1 MRKAMNE
8 GLIAKEKWW
17 EWMEDKKG
25 RVFLTERAKSRY
37 GKWFPPEVKI
47 VKSGKEI
54 LLPPGEEVYRYFWTG
69 EKWRIK
75 EREISASPAFLF
87 SLPCE
92 ARAIIEVTDKIFLNN
107 PIDKNYWLRRKS
119 LSLGIMACLQP
130 EPTCFCSSVGG
141 GPFWRDEGALFLVPR
156 EDDIY
161 IQGEG
166 ELFSFSE
173 GVEEKIKEEIQ
184 ALQKKAESVLPSLL
198 PSYFPQELYRYFED
212 EEWNELSWHCINCGA
227 CTFLC
232 PTCYCFDLNVEGK
245 LKGFQLRSWDSC
257 MFPKFTL
264 HASFH
269 NPRPTGKERV
279 RQRVMHKFSYFPER
293 EGNFACVGCGVC
305 VEKCPV
311 NWDIRE
317 AIERMVEK
325 IDRFRT

>member
-1 MRKAMNE
+1 
-8 GLIAKEKWW
+8 
-17 EWMEDKKG
+17 ME
-25 RVFLTERAKSRY
+25 
-37 GKWFPPEVKI
+37 
-47 VKSGKEI
+47 KEI

-184 ALQKKAESVLPSLL
+184 ALQKKPKVCFLPFFLL
-198 PSYFPQELYRYFED
+198 
-212 EEWNELSWHCINCGA
+212 I
-227 CTFLC
+227 FLKNS
-232 PTCYCFDLNVEGK
+232 TVI
-245 LKGFQLRSWDSC
+245 LKMKNGMNS
-257 MFPKFTL
+257 
-264 HASFH
+264 A
-269 NPRPTGKERV
+269 GIV
-279 RQRVMHKFSYFPER
+279 
-293 EGNFACVGCGVC
+293 
-305 VEKCPV
+305 
-311 NWDIRE
+311 
-317 AIERMVEK
+317 
-325 IDRFRT
+325 